1 MLGKKDNGTV
11 QGGQTLNTIIGRG
24 TIFEGVMK
32 VDNSVRIDGTFKGE
46 LTCSGALTISQS
58 GEAYAHLEGRD
69 IYINGIVRG
78 TVRAEKVRLDS
89 QARFIGDVYAS
100 ALSVSEGAVFHGSC
114 SMESAAREVEGAAE
128 RDGGAVIPMDAKRKD
143 GAATQI
149 DAATEEA
156 RAAGGS

>member
-1 MLGKKDNGTV
+1 MLGKKDNGAV
-11 QGGQTLNTIIGRG
+11 AGGQTLNTIIGRG

-32 VDNSVRIDGTFKGE
+32 VDNSVRIDGLFKGE
-46 LTCSGALTISQS
+46 LSCSGALTISQS

-89 QARFIGDVYAS
+89 QARFIGDVYTG

-114 SMESAAREVEGAAE
+114 SMESAAAEVKESKK
-128 RDGGAVIPMDAKRKD
+128 RDANVLTMDGKRD
-143 GAATQI
+143 ETTQSLEVT
-149 DAATEEA
+149 DEA
-156 RAAGGS
+156 RAAQT